1 MDLPATGVPSAQL
14 MTDGDLTPLG
24 LPQGIRAGLFD
35 LDGVLTRTADVHAAA
50 WKDAFDQV
58 LARWSD
64 VHRRPTEPF
73 DVRRDYL
80 RYVDGKRR
88 EDGVRSFLASRGIE
102 LAEGTPDD
110 PPDEL
115 TVHGVG
121 SLKNDLLLARI
132 DRDGVAVF
140 DGSVD
145 YLRRVADAGLRRA
158 VVSSSANT
166 RAVLSVT
173 GLDALV
179 EQRVDGVVMGERD
192 LPGKPD
198 PAGFLLGA
206 QLLGVA
212 PAEAVVFEDA
222 ISGVQ
227 AGRAGKFGYVVG
239 VNRST
244 GDGHDEHRDA
254 LASAGADVVVD
265 DLSELIR

>member
-1 MDLPATGVPSAQL
+1 

-24 LPQGIRAGLFD
+24 LPRRIRAGLFD

-58 LARWSD
+58 LVRWSD
-64 VHRRPTEPF
+64 AHRRPTEPF
-73 DVRRDYL
+73 DVDRDYL

-88 EDGVRSFLASRGIE
+88 EDGVRSFLASRGID
-102 LAEGTPDD
+102 LAEGSPDD
-110 PPDEL
+110 DPTAL
-115 TVHGVG
+115 TISGV
-121 SLKNDLLLARI
+121 STLKNDLLLARI
-132 DRDGVAVF
+132 ARDGVAVF

-145 YLRRVADAGLRRA
+145 YLHEVVAAGLRRA

-166 RAVLSVT
+166 AAVLEAT
-173 GLDALV
+173 GLDDLM
-179 EQRVDGVVMGERD
+179 EERVDGVVMAERN

-206 QLLGVA
+206 QLLGVE

-227 AGRAGKFGYVVG
+227 AGQAGEFGYVVG
-239 VNRST
+239 VNRSE

-254 LASAGADVVVD
+254 LMSAGADVVVD
-265 DLSELIR
+265 DLSELLA